1 MKKIIILALAILI
14 IVSCAFCGSKKNKP
28 LQDGF
33 YLVEQNG
40 FDTTNFGNI
49 STDQAVIGFDTE
61 FLMNN
66 PQEFS
71 KIKID
76 ISEFVPLELEKLPEA
91 QQQTELKKLLLISL
105 TPEATEK
112 VKLFTSKNVMHSIAI
127 VLKGKAITMH
137 KIKEAIT
144 DGKIQI
150 TRCDDNACEY
160 LYVRMKD
167 NVKK

>member
-1 MKKIIILALAILI
+1 MKKIIILALAIVI
-14 IVSCAFCGSKKNKP
+14 ILSCAFCGSKKIQP

-33 YLVEQNG
+33 YLVEQKG
-40 FDTTNFGNI
+40 FDTTNFGSI
-49 STDQAVIGFDTE
+49 SNTQAIIGFDMD
-61 FLMNN
+61 FLKNN

-76 ISEFVPLELEKLPEA
+76 ISEFVPLELEKLPET

-105 TPEATEK
+105 TPEASEK
-112 VKLFTSKNVMHSIAI
+112 VKSFTSQNVQRTIAI
-127 VLKGKAITMH
+127 VLKGKAITVH
-137 KIKEAIT
+137 KIKEAISG
-144 DGKIQI
+144 GKIQI